1 MSLSLIEAGRAQER
15 ADSCAPR
22 ARPLQRRLDYQP
34 LLAKGARAPPEL
46 TFREGIACE
55 QARVGAKAR
64 ARNRAVKPRDET
76 PPHRITLLFAGRACA
91 SKVSLLAG

>member
-34 LLAKGARAPPEL
+34 LLPKGARAPLP
-46 TFREGIACE
+46 
-55 QARVGAKAR
+55 
-64 ARNRAVKPRDET
+64 NS
-76 PPHRITLLFAGRACA
+76 LFGEE
-91 SKVSLLAG
+91 